1 MQLRRSLLVLALLTA
16 APAAAQFQS
25 EGYKFLQ
32 AVRDAKNNEV
42 VTALNK
48 PGSQIVNT
56 RDVTSGE
63 TALHIVVR
71 RGDLSYTT
79 FLLQKGADPNIRDR
93 RNNTPLLI
101 AVETGNAPLIPLL
114 IAGRANANLANASGV
129 TPLILATQL
138 RNAEAVR
145 LLLAA
150 KANPDQKDYNG
161 MSAREYAGRDTRA
174 AAIAKLFAEVPV
186 QNRPGVAGPRL

>member
-1 MQLRRSLLVLALLTA
+1 MKLRPSLLALILLTGT
-16 APAAAQFQS
+16 PAVAQFQS

-42 VTALNK
+42 VTALDK

-71 RGDLSYTT
+71 RGDLPYTT

-101 AVETGNAPLIPLL
+101 AVETGNASLVPLL
-114 IAGRANANLANASGV
+114 IAGRANPNLANASGV

-161 MSAREYAGRDTRA
+161 MSARDYATRDTRA
-174 AAIAKLFAEVPV
+174 TAIAKLFGEVPP
-186 QNRPGVAGPRL
+186 QSRPSVAGPRL